1 MTLPR
6 LVSVGRG
13 RDLISEIAEA
23 SSGIEGWVQ
32 ATGAVEGVEIRL
44 AGEGANPVRA
54 PRGRFSLVHL
64 AGASGGPYGVTLAR
78 ASDSGAEVWAGELV
92 RATSDGVT
100 LFIQPCSH
108 SRALVEPFVPAPE
121 AKAAPAPVA
130 STPKASPSAS
140 SPNNGP
146 ATPVPG
152 DWAKAAL
159 ASAVLR
165 RAAEAEHEPLVP
177 EPGDLVEHFAFGLC
191 EVLMGDDERLKIRD
205 VNGPGRVREIR
216 LDMLRV
222 AGPDERSGKRL
233 FRLARRS

>member
-1 MTLPR
+1 ML
-6 LVSVGRG
+6 
-13 RDLISEIAEA
+13 SEIAEA
-23 SSGIEGWVQ
+23 SSGVEGWVQ
-32 ATGAVEGVEIRL
+32 ATGAVLGVELRL
-44 AGEGANPVRA
+44 ASEGADPVRA
-54 PRGRFSLVHL
+54 PRGRFALVQL
-64 AGASGGPYGVTLAR
+64 LGATGGPYGVTLSR

-100 LFIQPCSH
+100 LFILPCAH
-108 SRALVEPFVPAPE
+108 PRALVEPPVAVVE
-121 AKAAPAPVA
+121 ARAAPAQSPPTTKA
-130 STPKASPSAS
+130 TPSS

-165 RAAEAEHEPLVP
+165 RAAEAEHVPLVP

-205 VNGPGRVREIR
+205 VTGSGRIREIR

-222 AGPDERSGKRL
+222 AGPDERGGKRL
-233 FRLARRS
+233 YRLARRG